1 MPSAKVTSKGQITL
15 PKEIRKALGLR
26 QGARV
31 TFQIRTDG
39 RALMEPET
47 VDLLS
52 LRGSIRPRVRSVSIE
67 TMNEAIRQAGS
78 RK

>member
-26 QGARV
+26 EGDRV
-31 TFQIRTDG
+31 SFRIRTDG
-39 RALMEPET
+39 KALIEPET
-47 VDLLS
+47 VSLLS
-52 LRGSIRPRVRSVSIE
+52 LRGSIKPKVRDVSIE
-67 TMNEAIRQAGS
+67 AMNEAIRQAGS